1 MYQEPEE
8 LGVKGES
15 EEPGKPEEPG
25 KSVEPGKSR
34 KTIRDS
40 GEPGN

>member
-1 MYQEPEE
+1 MIFFTAGSNVYQEPEE

-25 KSVEPGKSR
+25 KSVEPGKP
-34 KTIRDS
+34 
-40 GEPGN
+40 GEL